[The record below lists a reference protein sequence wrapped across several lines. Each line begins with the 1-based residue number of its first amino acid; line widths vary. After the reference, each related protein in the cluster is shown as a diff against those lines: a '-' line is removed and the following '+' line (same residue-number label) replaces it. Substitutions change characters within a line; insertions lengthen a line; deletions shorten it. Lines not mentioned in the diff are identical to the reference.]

1 MAITATVYHVDLTR
15 GTIETKTLPEEV
27 YRKYPGGSS
36 LAAYLLMQSIPVG
49 ADPLGPD
56 NVLVMAV
63 SPLTGLAIS
72 GQSRMSACARSSLT
86 GAIGDS

>member
-1 MAITATVYHVDLTR
+1 MALTATVHHVDLSR
-15 GTIETKTLPEEV
+15 GTVATKTVPEEI
-27 YRKYPGGSS
+27 YRRYPGGSA
-36 LAAYLLMQSIPVG
+36 LAAYLLLQAIPAG

-72 GQSRMSACARSSLT
+72 G
-86 GAIGDS
+86 